1 MSEDNPFEDLE
12 DEVGDRGGDPFE
24 HLDAES
30 DETQGDSPK
39 RAELPWEDQMDPEEL
54 THDQSADQD
63 SKLDGP
69 TESTASGEPESNP
82 LSRDGTE
89 TGPEI
94 DPASDVS
101 REGDPFDSMEDTF
114 TERGVDKVDTETVW
128 KQLTDAKSRGSVTEK
143 QDRTYAK
150 VSKHSYCEQCEY
162 FSDPPDISCSHE
174 GTEIVEFLDVETVR
188 VVDCPVVA
196 RRKELEDS

>member
-1 MSEDNPFEDLE
+1 
-12 DEVGDRGGDPFE
+12 
-24 HLDAES
+24 
-30 DETQGDSPK
+30 
-39 RAELPWEDQMDPEEL
+39 
-54 THDQSADQD
+54 
-63 SKLDGP
+63 
-69 TESTASGEPESNP
+69 
-82 LSRDGTE
+82 
-89 TGPEI
+89 
-94 DPASDVS
+94 
-101 REGDPFDSMEDTF
+101 MEDTF